1 MFCAIYFAGVAI
13 TDNAYGWRVAQEP
26 GWGAYYELL
35 LVVFAIA
42 GHNLLETCRC
52 RLRDKEVQ
60 VLSSVLTIVAF
71 AFVAVGFGQPLN
83 PDQFQ
88 KYKDDVA
95 TNPRSSLA
103 HFRLGEE
110 YQAQGNFLSATNEF
124 RRALIGDLIPKWT
137 QVWAHIN
144 LGKIFDITGQ
154 CDRAVNEY
162 NLALRIDDD
171 TFRAQVEVEDYL
183 TAKIIRPFAR
193 VPDAPDDAG
202 LPAGV
207 HRPGTYVISPI
218 VLAKTEPEY
227 SEAARLA
234 GLEGTVLL
242 KAVIA
247 QDGSAQQIRVTR
259 PLGLGLDE
267 NAVEAVRTWLFT
279 PGFYQG
285 RPAPIEIDLAVDFFL
300 QSRQSRWHLVGVA
313 FHPAEGGFKR
323 CELNDNTPAGT
334 IVDGY
339 RKVVSRTP
347 FGEACRWVSEPV
359 FDHVDYPP
367 GAGVARSAIDD
378 ARLVNAMGRFAAVRL
393 TFEVNESGV
402 PVHFHVEHASEAIW
416 GTQALAVLQNW
427 RFKPGERN
435 GMPVSVLTTI
445 DMIWGER
452 NLTESPLKLLEAL
465 TRPDTQVPP
474 DEMCRSSTGRQR
486 FDLGIEI
493 TSPGPPTPVPRP

>member
-1 MFCAIYFAGVAI
+1 
-13 TDNAYGWRVAQEP
+13 
-26 GWGAYYELL
+26 
-35 LVVFAIA
+35 
-42 GHNLLETCRC
+42 
-52 RLRDKEVQ
+52 VQ

-95 TNPRSSLA
+95 ASPRSSLA
-103 HFRLGEE
+103 HFRLGEA
-110 YQAQGNFLSATNEF
+110 YQEQKNFQSAANEF
-124 RRALIGDLIPKWT
+124 REVLNGDLMPKWT
-137 QVWAHIN
+137 EVWALIN
-144 LGKIFDITGQ
+144 LGKIFDMTGQ
-154 CDRAVNEY
+154 CSRAVNEY
-162 NLALRIDDD
+162 NLALRTDDD
-171 TFRAQVEVEDYL
+171 TFHAQVEVEDYL

-193 VPDAPDDAG
+193 VPDAPDDGG
-202 LPAGV
+202 LPGGV

-218 VLAKTEPEY
+218 VLAKTEPQY

-247 QDGSAQQIRVTR
+247 EDGSAQQIRVTR

-279 PGFYQG
+279 PGFSQAH
-285 RPAPIEIDLAVDFFL
+285 PAPVEIDLAVDFFL
-300 QSRQSRWHLVGVA
+300 QSRQSRWHMVGVA
-313 FHPAEGGFKR
+313 FHPPEGGFKR

-334 IVDGY
+334 VVDGY
-339 RKVVSRTP
+339 RKVVSPTP
-347 FGEACRWVSEPV
+347 FGEACRWDPVGRVSEPV

-378 ARLVNAMGRFAAVRL
+378 ARLVNAMRRFAAVRL
-393 TFEVNESGV
+393 TFEVDEGGV
-402 PVHFHVEHASEAIW
+402 PVHFRVEHASEAVW
-416 GTQALAVLQNW
+416 GIEAIAVLQKW

-435 GMPVSVLTTI
+435 GMPVSVPTTI

-452 NLTESPLKLLEAL
+452 NLTESPVKILEAL
-465 TRPDTQVPP
+465 TSPDSQVPP
-474 DEMCRSSTGRQR
+474 DEMCRSSTGRPR
-486 FDLGIEI
+486 FYFGIDI